1 MFPSKTEFLCANQ
14 QRYIYNN
21 IANLIVILS
30 NIFQIIVLIIFKNFI
45 VYLITI
51 IVFNILQSYLIS
63 KKTDKMY
70 PFIKA
75 KSEKKLTKSE
85 KKEIF
90 KDCGSLMIYRINYV
104 IQSHPMWVCGLKQN
118 LHPER

>member
-1 MFPSKTEFLCANQ
+1 
-14 QRYIYNN
+14 
-21 IANLIVILS
+21 
-30 NIFQIIVLIIFKNFI
+30 
-45 VYLITI
+45 
-51 IVFNILQSYLIS
+51 
-63 KKTDKMY
+63 MY

-104 IQSHPMWVCGLKQN
+104 VLTATDNIIVSKYLGLATVGIYSNYTLITNSIVNVLSTFFDSITASIGN
-118 LHPER
+118 LHAKTEKEKDYFIFKIKTISPVKIEK